1 MKRNV
6 FILAVCLVSF
16 SLVSIGN
23 VNAQDNDFDWETL
36 VEKTNWKTYSEN
48 LVMAMKSG
56 NLGLQT
62 SAMQLIIQW
71 NDKLNVE
78 NAATDL
84 VRLYRNNKNERVRIM
99 ALVTIN
105 TIDNEWAKGIVRRD
119 VAFETSPTIKRMM
132 YAVLMIQPKK
142 KFAVVK

>member
-6 FILAVCLVSF
+6 LILAVFLVSF
-16 SLVSIGN
+16 LLISNGS
-23 VNAQDNDFDWETL
+23 VNAQNQEQDWETL
-36 VEKTNWKTYSEN
+36 VKNTNWKAYSDN
-48 LVMAMKSG
+48 LVMAMKSD

-71 NDKLNVE
+71 NEKLNVE

-84 VRLYRNNKNERVRIM
+84 VGLYRYNKNERVRIM

-105 TIDNEWAKGIVRRD
+105 TIDNEWAKGIVKRD
-119 VAFETSPTIKRMM
+119 IAFETSPTIKRMM
-132 YAVLMIQPKK
+132 YAVLSFKPEK